1 MKDQEKIILVPNVS
15 RRTFIKGLGALG
27 AMGVLHGCA
36 SESVPEST
44 ATTLPDSGETVVE
57 TAVLHDLQP
66 PPIEGEVFAGSAPHN
81 CGGRCVTKAYVVD
94 GVIKRFVTDERPDK
108 NLVDGTGDDPQ
119 RRACL
124 RCRSYKGRLYR
135 SDRLTYPMKQTKER
149 GDLDGFVRI
158 SWEEAY
164 SEIAEKMLSIK
175 EQYGPKAFYNH
186 YGSGDGS
193 VFPGYAAT
201 GRFVNLFGGAQEYRS
216 DYSWPAVE
224 HMSWFFIGQNYYF
237 PSGNSQDDVTNAEVI
252 LAWSNNYSELIWGT
266 NSAWYMQQAREM
278 GAKIIAV
285 EARQTNT
292 VSGMADEFIPV
303 IPGTD
308 PALLLSLIY
317 VMIEEELLDKDF
329 VKKYV
334 HGFYDD
340 PTPTLYSA
348 GVDSTKY
355 KVPAGASLSAYV
367 IGDNEALVD
376 GTYIQ
381 GTSIYPEQISY
392 NVNEDDE
399 LAGKTTPCYGQIA
412 KTPEW
417 AEKITGV
424 KAETIRDL
432 ARTWATKKVTT
443 WFGGGFQRCS
453 ESEQSPWLVMVVGAI
468 TGNFGEKGRN
478 LAMHSDKEPVA
489 FAGLPSVPNPV
500 MMDLMGDL
508 YDPSNL
514 TAPDYTPF
522 ITRFT
527 FPVFLWSDIAKYGG
541 TGESEWNDGQVKRTK
556 VGIKCLMNIAGNAL
570 LNQHGDCNKQ
580 VELLKDK
587 SKIEL
592 ITVIDQYLTP
602 SAKYADYILPAA
614 CAWEK
619 NSATTNWV
627 VGGNVIY
634 MNKAIEPPG
643 EAKPDYDILVELA
656 TELGF
661 GEEFSEGKT
670 TEEWIRSQW
679 EAGPYAE
686 RMSYDEWKKEG
697 IISTYDES
705 TPTLVQFEA
714 FRADPA
720 ATPLITPSGKFE
732 CYSQALVEDY
742 EARGYDN
749 NDAEI
754 ALSGVLHD
762 GSNVGRF
769 VYPIPMYIPLLE
781 GKHADGSQPDV
792 TGAFK
797 KGYTFLLQANHK
809 PQRSHSTHN
818 NNAYLNELYK
828 RDKDGNP
835 AYLDPKREMG
845 FVWDDNVYEP
855 IWINPADAVELGI
868 EDGDR
873 VLVFNDRGKAYA
885 SAKVTNRAQSGVVML
900 GQGAWYDPVD
910 GIDRGS
916 CANTLT
922 RQRPSRICQGM
933 TLGSDTLVAI
943 EKA

>member
-1 MKDQEKIILVPNVS
+1 MKEQEKAVFLPDVS
-15 RRTFIKGLGALG
+15 RRTFLKGLGTLG
-27 AMGVLHGCA
+27 TLGVLHGCTT
-36 SESVPEST
+36 ESVPET
-44 ATTLPDSGETVVE
+44 AAPEMPEPTGAVVE
-57 TAVLHDLQP
+57 SLPQPDLKP
-66 PPIEGEVFAGSAPHN
+66 PSIEGEIFAGCAPHN
-81 CGGRCVTKAYVVD
+81 CGGRCLTKAYVVN

-164 SEIAEKMLSIK
+164 TEIAEKMLSIK
-175 EQYGPKAFYNH
+175 EKYGPKAFYNH

-201 GRFVNLFGGAQEYRS
+201 SRLVNLFGGAQEYRS

-224 HMSWFFIGQNYYF
+224 HMSWFNLGQNYYF
-237 PSGNSQDDVTNAEVI
+237 PSGNSQDDIVNAEVI

-278 GAKIIAV
+278 GAKLISI

-292 VSGMADEFIPV
+292 VAGLADEFIPV

-317 VMIEEELLDKDF
+317 VMIEEDLLDKEF
-329 VKKYV
+329 VKKHV

-340 PTPTLYSA
+340 PSPTLYSA
-348 GVDSTKY
+348 GVDATKY
-355 KVPAGASLSAYV
+355 KVPVGASLSAYV
-367 IGDNEALVD
+367 IGDSEALVD

-381 GTSIYPEQISY
+381 GTSIYPEEIYY

-399 LAGKTTPCYGQIA
+399 LAGKGTPCFGQVA

-424 KAETIRDL
+424 KADTIRDL

-443 WFGGGFQRCS
+443 WIGGGFQRCS
-453 ESEQSPWLVMVVGAI
+453 ESEQSPWLITVVGAI
-468 TGNFGEKGRN
+468 TGNFGETGRN
-478 LAMHSDKEPVA
+478 LAMHTDKEPVA
-489 FAGLPSVPNPV
+489 FAGLPLVPNPI
-500 MMDLMGDL
+500 MMDLVADL
-508 YDPSNL
+508 YDTSNL

-527 FPVFLWSDIAKYGG
+527 FPVFLWHDVAKNGG
-541 TGESEWNDGQVKRTK
+541 TGKSEWNDGQVKRTK

-570 LNQHGDCNKQ
+570 LNQTGDCNKQ

-587 SKIEL
+587 TKIEL
-592 ITVIDQYLTP
+592 ITVVDQYLTP
-602 SAKYADYILPAA
+602 SARYGDYLLPAA

-643 EAKPDYDILVELA
+643 EAKPDYNILAELA
-656 TELGF
+656 AELGF
-661 GEEFSEGKT
+661 GDEFTEGKT
-670 TEEWIRSQW
+670 TEEWIKEQW

-686 RMSYDEWKKEG
+686 KMSHDDWRKEG
-697 IISTYDES
+697 IISTWDE
-705 TPTLVQFEA
+705 TNPTLIQFAA

-720 ATPLITPSGKFE
+720 ASPLLTPSGKIE

-749 NDAEI
+749 NDT
-754 ALSGVLHD
+754 GVTLAGALHD
-762 GSNVGRF
+762 GSSVGRF

-781 GKHADGSQPDV
+781 GKHADGTHPDV
-792 TGAFK
+792 TGRQQ
-797 KGYTFLLQANHK
+797 KGYTFLMQANHIK
-809 PQRSHSTHN
+809 ERSHSTHN
-818 NNAYLNELYK
+818 NNAYMNELYK
-828 RDKDGNP
+828 MDKDGNP
-835 AYLDPKREMG
+835 AFLDPNRKLG
-845 FVWDDNVYEP
+845 FVWDDDVYEP
-855 IWINPADAVELGI
+855 VLINPADASNLGI
-868 EDGDR
+868 ENGDR
-873 VLVFNDRGKAYA
+873 VLVYNDRGKIYA
-885 SAKVTNRAQSGVVML
+885 SAKVTQRVRSGLVML